1 MKMKKW
7 QKALCYTFLSLV
19 LLAMYIPIIVLVIY
33 SFTEAKSIGVWTGFS
48 FELYKELFTDSEI
61 MGAIANSLILALV
74 SATLATAIG
83 TLGAIGIYHLR
94 KRPRKVMEGVNRITM
109 VNADI
114 VTAVAFMMF
123 FIAVQFL
130 PDGWATLIISHTM
143 VCIPYVVMSVMPRLT
158 QLNPNL
164 YEAGQDLGAGPM
176 RVLVT
181 VLLPQLIGAMLS
193 GFMLSVTISLD
204 DFVITKFN
212 GGSEV
217 QTISVYLYTKLKK
230 GVKPVLRAMSTLI
243 LVVITLILV
252 AINVIQSRRQK
263 AKKNG
268 ERI

>member
-1 MKMKKW
+1 MKFKKW
-7 QKALCYTFLSLV
+7 QKALCYTFLALV
-19 LLAMYIPIIVLVIY
+19 LLGMYIPIIILVIY

-61 MGAIANSLILALV
+61 MGAILNSVILALV
-74 SATLATAIG
+74 SATLATFLG
-83 TLGAIGIYHLR
+83 TLAAIGIYHMR
-94 KRPRKVMEGVNRITM
+94 KTPRRILENVNRITM

-114 VTAVAFMMF
+114 VTAVAFMLF
-123 FIAVQFL
+123 FIAVRFI

-143 VCIPYVVMSVMPRLT
+143 VCTPYVVMSVMPRLT

-164 YEAGQDLGAGPM
+164 YEAGQDLGASPI
-176 RVLVT
+176 RVLFT

-217 QTISVYLYTKLKK
+217 ETISVYLYNKLKK

-243 LVVITLILV
+243 LVVISLILV
-252 AINVIQSRRQK
+252 AINIVQSRRAK
-263 AKKNG
+263 ARKKAA
-268 ERI
+268 EV